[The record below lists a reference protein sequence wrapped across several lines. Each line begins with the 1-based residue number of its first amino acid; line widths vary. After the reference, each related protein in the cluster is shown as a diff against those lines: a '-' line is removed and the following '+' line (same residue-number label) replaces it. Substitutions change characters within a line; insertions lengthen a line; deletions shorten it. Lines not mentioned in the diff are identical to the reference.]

1 MHIGLIGGIGPAATE
16 FYYRGLTDRHARSG
30 TRLEL
35 TIANAEVRDLSQN
48 LANKDARKQAEI
60 FCALIARLKAAGTQV
75 AAVTSMGGHFCIG
88 ELLPISPLPILNG
101 IPEVDA
107 AVRRGTFKTIGI
119 IRTRMAMDTRQHS
132 AIASAAVVVPPGAGL
147 DEVYANYVAMATAGR
162 VNDMQ
167 RRVFFAAGERLC
179 REQSAEVVVLGG
191 TDLFL
196 AFQGRDAGFPVLDC
210 ADVHAEAIYQASLR
224 TA

>member
-35 TIANAEVRDLSQN
+35 TIANAEVRDLSEN
-48 LANKDARKQAEI
+48 LTNKDARKQAGI
-60 FCALIARLKAAGTQV
+60 FAALISRLKAADAEV

-88 ELLPISPLPILNG
+88 ELLPISPLPILNA

-107 AVRRGTFKTIGI
+107 AVKRGRFNTVGI
-119 IRTRMAMDTRQHS
+119 IGTRMVMETRLYGAISS
-132 AIASAAVVVPPGAGL
+132 ATVVIPSGGEFEKVH
-147 DEVYANYVAMATAGR
+147 ESYVAMATIGR
-162 VNDMQ
+162 VNDAQ

-179 REQSAEVVVLGG
+179 REQGAEVVLLGG

-210 ADVHAEAIYQASLR
+210 ADVHVEAIYQASLR
-224 TA
+224 TT

>member
-16 FYYRGLTDRHARSG
+16 FYYRGLTDRHAKSG

-48 LANKDARKQAEI
+48 LANKDARKQAAI
-60 FCALIARLKAAGTQV
+60 FASLIARLKAAGAQL

-88 ELLPISPLPILNG
+88 ELLPISPLPILHG
-101 IPEVDA
+101 VPEVDA
-107 AVRRGTFKTIGI
+107 AVRRGKFNTVGI
-119 IRTRMAMDTRQHS
+119 IGTRMVMETRLYGAISS
-132 AIASAAVVVPPGAGL
+132 ATVVVPVGGEL
-147 DEVYANYVAMATAGR
+147 DEVHENYAAMATAGG
-162 VNDMQ
+162 VNDAQ
-167 RRVFFAAGERLC
+167 RRVFFAAGERLR
-179 REQSAEVVVLGG
+179 REQGAEVVLLGG

-196 AFQGRDAGFPVLDC
+196 AFQGYDAGFPVLDC

-224 TA
+224 TT

>member
-16 FYYRGLTDRHARSG
+16 FYYRGLTNRHAKSG

-48 LANKDARKQAEI
+48 LANKDAQKQAEI
-60 FCALIARLKAAGTQV
+60 FSALISRLKAAGAQV

-88 ELLPISPLPILNG
+88 ELVRMSPLPVLNG

-107 AVRRGTFKTIGI
+107 AVKRGRFKTVGI
-119 IRTRMAMDTRQHS
+119 IGTRMVMETRLYGAISS
-132 AIASAAVVVPPGAGL
+132 ASVVAPLGTEL
-147 DEVYANYVAMATAGR
+147 NEVHDHYVAMATAGR
-162 VNDMQ
+162 VSDRQ
-167 RRVFFAAGERLC
+167 RQVFFTAGEHLC
-179 REQSAEVVVLGG
+179 RKQGAEVVLLGG

-196 AFQGRDAGFPVLDC
+196 AFQGHDAGFPVLDC
-210 ADVHAEAIYQASLR
+210 ADVHVEAIYQASLQ
-224 TA
+224 TN